1 MLSFR
6 FHHIYNSMH
15 SSRYSYFE
23 YVSWKWNLV
32 PFIDEAEGVSG
43 NGFWLVINK
52 VILYPLKDSLKI
64 EGGKDAFSQLQFNT
78 AITDI
83 EALN

>member
-1 MLSFR
+1 M
-6 FHHIYNSMH
+6 
-15 SSRYSYFE
+15 
-23 YVSWKWNLV
+23 
-32 PFIDEAEGVSG
+32 
-43 NGFWLVINK
+43 INK